1 MNENKLNKLLSFI
14 VVLVGLIHIVPFYIL
29 ITTSLKKV
37 GDYSSKW
44 TLPNYFTLENFQLA
58 WDQANLGNA
67 LLNSLIITAIA
78 AMLLVFFGSLAAYPL
93 ARQETKINNFVYI
106 LFIGVMV
113 IPPLAALVPLY
124 NLVVTFNLNN
134 THLVAILV
142 NAATFTPLA
151 IFLYTGFIKATV
163 PKELEEAAQL
173 EGAGTLKI
181 FFRVVFPLLKPVTAT
196 VMIITCV
203 YIWNDY
209 QFAIFFLQDVDV
221 QTYTVALSRFFGE
234 NSNNLNLVGAAA
246 MISMLPMTI
255 LFLFLQKYFIAG
267 LAEGSVKG

>member
-1 MNENKLNKLLSFI
+1 MKEKLLNKILFFI
-14 VVLVGLIHIVPFYIL
+14 VVIVGLIHIIPFYIL
-29 ITTSLKKV
+29 ITTSLKEM
-37 GDYSSKW
+37 GDFSSKW
-44 TLPNYFTLENFQLA
+44 LLPNYFSLENFSLA
-58 WDQANLGNA
+58 WEQASLGNA
-67 LLNSLIITAIA
+67 LLNSFIITAFA
-78 AMLLVFFGSLAAYPL
+78 AMILVFFGSLAAYPL
-93 ARQETKINNFVYI
+93 ARQQTKVNSFVFI

-124 NLVVTFNLNN
+124 NLVVDFNMNN
-134 THLVAILV
+134 THLVAILI

-151 IFLYTGFIKATV
+151 IFLYTGFIRSTV
-163 PKELEEAAQL
+163 PKELEEAARI
-173 EGAGTLKI
+173 EGAGTVEI
-181 FFRVVFPLLKPVTAT
+181 FFKVVFPLLKPITAT

-221 QTYTVALSRFFGE
+221 QTYTVALSHFFGE
-234 NSNNLNLVGAAA
+234 NTNNLNLVGAAA
-246 MISMLPMTI
+246 LISMLPMTI